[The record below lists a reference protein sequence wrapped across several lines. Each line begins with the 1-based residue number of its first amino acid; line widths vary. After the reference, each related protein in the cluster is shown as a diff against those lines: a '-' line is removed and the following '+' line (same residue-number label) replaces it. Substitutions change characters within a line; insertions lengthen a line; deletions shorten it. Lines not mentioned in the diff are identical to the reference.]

1 MPKITFITTG
11 ETFEMPAGTRFV
23 DFCQENDSPHEFGC
37 TVGSCGSC
45 RAVLEA
51 GGENVNPITEDE
63 QDTLDMV
70 TDEKP
75 ARLGCQLTISGD
87 IAIRMARDIDE
98 GAH

>member
-11 ETFEMPAGTRFV
+11 ATYEVPAGTRFV
-23 DFCQENDSPHEFGC
+23 EFCQENDAPHEFGC

-45 RAVLEA
+45 RAVLEE
-51 GGENVNPITEDE
+51 GGDNVNPITEDE

-70 TDEKP
+70 TDESP
-75 ARLGCQLTISGD
+75 ARLGCQLTINGD

-98 GAH
+98 GGH